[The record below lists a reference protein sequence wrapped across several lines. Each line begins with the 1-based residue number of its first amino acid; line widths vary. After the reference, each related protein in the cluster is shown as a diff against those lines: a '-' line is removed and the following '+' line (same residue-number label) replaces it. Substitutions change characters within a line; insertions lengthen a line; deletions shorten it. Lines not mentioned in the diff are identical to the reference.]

1 MRSKFELRW
10 LSETQTK
17 ESTAIHIHWSVCREA
32 KEEFAA
38 TRTNPC
44 DYTLDRSGPHN
55 PLDVYH
61 QLTTALICSWS
72 FWNVAPI
79 RLIRETS

>member
-1 MRSKFELRW
+1 MRSKFELRR
-10 LSETQTK
+10 LSEAQTK

-32 KEEFAA
+32 KEEFRA

-55 PLDVYH
+55 LLDVY
-61 QLTTALICSWS
+61 
-72 FWNVAPI
+72 
-79 RLIRETS
+79 R